1 MQRIHHVVFLFSV
14 VALSWFAM
22 MATHELGHVVGA
34 MVSGGQVERVVLH
47 PLTISRTDVKPN
59 PNPLLVVWAGPL
71 LGCML
76 PLVIGLA
83 VPKRFGV
90 VRNTA
95 LFFAGFCLLANG
107 VYIGFGAFDSVG
119 DCGEMLQ
126 HGSPIW
132 LLLAFGAIAIC
143 VGFYLWHRLGS
154 VKEFLANPSLVNPGI
169 AYTLLVGLVV
179 MLAVEFAF
187 SPR

>member
-1 MQRIHHVVFLFSV
+1 MQRFHQVVFLFSV
-14 VALSWFAM
+14 VASSWFAM

-71 LGCML
+71 LGCIL
-76 PLVIGLA
+76 PLVIGLV
-83 VPKRFGV
+83 VPKRSAVF
-90 VRNTA
+90 RNTA

-107 VYIGFGAFDSVG
+107 AYIGFGAFDSVG

-132 LLLAFGAIAIC
+132 LLFTFGAIAIG
-143 VGFYLWHRLGS
+143 VGFYLWHCLGS
-154 VKEFLANPSLVNPGI
+154 VKEFLANPSLVNPGF

-179 MLAVEFAF
+179 MVSVEFAL

>member
-1 MQRIHHVVFLFSV
+1 MQRFHQVVFLFSV

-119 DCGEMLQ
+119 DCGEMLA
-126 HGSPIW
+126 
-132 LLLAFGAIAIC
+132 AF
-143 VGFYLWHRLGS
+143 HH
-154 VKEFLANPSLVNPGI
+154 NPQRCQTHQTQCKPHWQASKIQQRTMPCYEQRQTV
-169 AYTLLVGLVV
+169 
-179 MLAVEFAF
+179 
-187 SPR
+187 

>member
-1 MQRIHHVVFLFSV
+1 MQRFHQVVFLFSV

-47 PLTISRTDVKPN
+47 PMTISRTDVKPN

-71 LGCML
+71 LGCLL

-83 VPKRFGV
+83 VPKRSTM
-90 VRNTA
+90 VRNTM

-107 VYIGFGAFDSVG
+107 AYIAFGAFDSVG
-119 DCGEMLQ
+119 DCGEMLK

-132 LLLAFGAIAIC
+132 VLFTFGAIAIC
-143 VGFYLWHRLGS
+143 VGFYLWHCLGS
-154 VKEFLANPSLVNPGI
+154 IKEFIANPSLVNPAI
-169 AYTLLVGLVV
+169 AYTLLAGLVV
-179 MLAVEFAF
+179 MLSVEFAF

>member
-1 MQRIHHVVFLFSV
+1 MQRFHQVVFLFSV

-34 MVSGGQVERVVLH
+34 VVSGGQVERVVLH

-71 LGCML
+71 LGCIL
-76 PLVIGLA
+76 PLVIGLV
-83 VPKRFGV
+83 VPKRSAVF
-90 VRNTA
+90 RNTA

-132 LLLAFGAIAIC
+132 LLFTFGAIAIG
-143 VGFYLWHRLGS
+143 VGFYLWHCLGS

-179 MLAVEFAF
+179 MVSVEFAL